1 MSPKLE
7 KNGELSIM
15 VNSSL
20 AYEIL
25 LYINSFYFGLFATC
39 ELGTLIL
46 KSVLIG
52 GKYNDSDNNRSFRLG
67 QDFGV
72 LVALFIIEAARL
84 ILGRKG
90 SLSEKDVPV
99 MFSVLL
105 TVPSIIGV
113 LYLLIWQVVVLR
125 IEYIWCT
132 LMLSLQSL
140 EFIFASMFIVTMCR
154 GPSYD

>member
-1 MSPKLE
+1 
-7 KNGELSIM
+7 M
-15 VNSSL
+15 VNPSL

-46 KSVLIG
+46 KSVLIIE
-52 GKYNDSDNNRSFRLG
+52 KYEVNKDPTNISRDY
-67 QDFGV
+67 GV
-72 LVALFIIEAARL
+72 LLSLFIIEATRL

-90 SLSEKDVPV
+90 SLSEKDLPV
-99 MFSVLL
+99 IFSVLL
-105 TVPSIIGV
+105 TLPSIMGV
-113 LYLLIWQVVVLR
+113 IYLLSYQVVVLR

-132 LMLSLQSL
+132 LMLCIQTL
-140 EFIFASMFIVTMCR
+140 EFVFASMFIVSLCR

>member
-1 MSPKLE
+1 
-7 KNGELSIM
+7 M
-15 VNSSL
+15 VNASL

-46 KSVLIG
+46 KSVLIIE
-52 GKYNDSDNNRSFRLG
+52 KYGVDKDPTKLG
-67 QDFGV
+67 QDYGV
-72 LVALFIIEAARL
+72 LLGLFVIEAIRL

-90 SLSEKDVPV
+90 SLSERDVPV

-105 TVPSIIGV
+105 TVPSMIGV

-132 LMLSLQSL
+132 LMLSLQML
-140 EFIFASMFIVTMCR
+140 EFMFAAMFIVTMCK
-154 GPSYD
+154 GPTYD

>member
-1 MSPKLE
+1 
-7 KNGELSIM
+7 M

-52 GKYNDSDNNRSFRLG
+52 GKYDDSENNRTRLG
-67 QDFGV
+67 QDYGV
-72 LVALFIIEAARL
+72 LVALFVVEAARL
-84 ILGRKG
+84 VLGRKG
-90 SLSEKDVPV
+90 SLSERDVPV

>member
-1 MSPKLE
+1 
-7 KNGELSIM
+7 M

-46 KSVLIG
+46 KSILIG
-52 GKYNDSDNNRSFRLG
+52 NKQNSDSYWVTVG
-67 QDFGV
+67 QDYGV
-72 LVALFIIEAARL
+72 LMGLFIIEGARL

-90 SLSEKDVPV
+90 SLSERDIPV
-99 MFSVLL
+99 MFSVFL
-105 TVPSIIGV
+105 TIPSMVCV
-113 LYLLIWQVVVLR
+113 LYLLVKQVVILR

-132 LMLSLQSL
+132 LMLTIQVL
-140 EFIFASMFIVTMCR
+140 EYIFASMFIVTMCR

>member
-1 MSPKLE
+1 
-7 KNGELSIM
+7 M

-52 GKYNDSDNNRSFRLG
+52 GKYDDMEKNRTRLG
-67 QDFGV
+67 QDYGV
-72 LVALFIIEAARL
+72 LVALFVIEAARL
-84 ILGRKG
+84 FLGRKG
-90 SLSEKDVPV
+90 SLSERDVPV

-105 TVPSIIGV
+105 TVPSIVGV

-132 LMLSLQSL
+132 LMLSLQIL
-140 EFIFASMFIVTMCR
+140 EFLFASMFIVTMCR

>member
-1 MSPKLE
+1 
-7 KNGELSIM
+7 M

-52 GKYNDSDNNRSFRLG
+52 GKYDDIYHKRTRLG
-67 QDFGV
+67 QDYGV
-72 LVALFIIEAARL
+72 LVALFIVEAARL
-84 ILGRKG
+84 FLGRKG
-90 SLSEKDVPV
+90 SLSERDVPV

-105 TVPSIIGV
+105 TVPSIGGV
-113 LYLLIWQVVVLR
+113 VYLLKWQVVILR

-132 LMLSLQSL
+132 LMLSLQML
-140 EFIFASMFIVTMCR
+140 EFMFASMFIVTMCR

>member
-1 MSPKLE
+1 
-7 KNGELSIM
+7 M
-15 VNSSL
+15 VNASL

-46 KSVLIG
+46 KSVLIIE
-52 GKYNDSDNNRSFRLG
+52 KYDVEKDPTKLG
-67 QDFGV
+67 QDYGV
-72 LVALFIIEAARL
+72 LLGLFIIEAARL
-84 ILGRKG
+84 ILGRNG
-90 SLSEKDVPV
+90 SLSERDVPV

-105 TVPSIIGV
+105 TVPSIVGV

-132 LMLSLQSL
+132 LMLALQTL
-140 EFIFASMFIVTMCR
+140 EFIFASMFVVTMCK

>member
-1 MSPKLE
+1 
-7 KNGELSIM
+7 M
-15 VNSSL
+15 VNASL

-46 KSVLIG
+46 KSILIK
-52 GKYNDSDNNRSFRLG
+52 KYEVEKDPTKLG
-67 QDFGV
+67 QDYGV
-72 LVALFIIEAARL
+72 LVGLFIIETARL

-90 SLSEKDVPV
+90 SLSERDVPV

-105 TVPSIIGV
+105 TVPSIVGV

-132 LMLSLQSL
+132 LMVSLQML
-140 EFIFASMFIVTMCR
+140 EFMFAIMFIATMCKE
-154 GPSYD
+154 PSYD

>member
-1 MSPKLE
+1 
-7 KNGELSIM
+7 M
-15 VNSSL
+15 VNASL

-46 KSVLIG
+46 KSVLIIE
-52 GKYNDSDNNRSFRLG
+52 KYNVRETPWTLG
-67 QDFGV
+67 QDYAV
-72 LVALFIIEAARL
+72 LLGLMVIEAIRL

-90 SLSEKDVPV
+90 SLSERDIPV

-105 TVPSIIGV
+105 TIPSIIGV
-113 LYLLIWQVVVLR
+113 LYLLVLQVVVLR

-132 LMLSLQSL
+132 LMLAIQTL
-140 EFIFASMFIVTMCR
+140 EFIFATMFIVTMCKA
-154 GPSYD
+154 PSYD

>member
-1 MSPKLE
+1 
-7 KNGELSIM
+7 M

-52 GKYNDSDNNRSFRLG
+52 GKYDDDEKTSRAKLG
-67 QDFGV
+67 QDYGV
-72 LVALFIIEAARL
+72 LVALFIVEAARL
-84 ILGRKG
+84 FLGRKG

-105 TVPSIIGV
+105 TVPSILGV
-113 LYLLIWQVVVLR
+113 IYLLNWQVVVLR

-132 LMLSLQSL
+132 LMLAIQVC
-140 EFIFASMFIVTMCR
+140 EFVFASMFIVTMCR

>member
-1 MSPKLE
+1 
-7 KNGELSIM
+7 M

-52 GKYNDSDNNRSFRLG
+52 GKYDDASHNKTKLG
-67 QDFGV
+67 QDYGV
-72 LVALFIIEAARL
+72 LVALFIVEAARL
-84 ILGRKG
+84 FLGRKG
-90 SLSEKDVPV
+90 SLSERDVPV

-105 TVPSIIGV
+105 TVPSIGGV
-113 LYLLIWQVVVLR
+113 LYLLRWQVVVLR

-132 LMLSLQSL
+132 LMLAIQVC
-140 EFIFASMFIVTMCR
+140 EFVFASMFIVTMFR

>member
-1 MSPKLE
+1 
-7 KNGELSIM
+7 M

-52 GKYNDSDNNRSFRLG
+52 VKYDDMEKNRTRLG
-67 QDFGV
+67 QDYGV

-84 ILGRKG
+84 FLGRKG
-90 SLSEKDVPV
+90 SLSERG
-99 MFSVLL
+99 
-105 TVPSIIGV
+105 II
-113 LYLLIWQVVVLR
+113 YICIIIILILKK
-125 IEYIWCT
+125 
-132 LMLSLQSL
+132 L
-140 EFIFASMFIVTMCR
+140 
-154 GPSYD
+154 DD

>member
-1 MSPKLE
+1 
-7 KNGELSIM
+7 M

-46 KSVLIG
+46 KSVLITV
-52 GKYNDSDNNRSFRLG
+52 KYEIEKDPTKLG
-67 QDFGV
+67 RDYGV
-72 LVALFIIEAARL
+72 LIGLFIVEATRL
-84 ILGRKG
+84 ILGRRG
-90 SLSEKDVPV
+90 SLSEKDIPV

-105 TVPSIIGV
+105 TVPSIMGV
-113 LYLLIWQVVVLR
+113 LYLLVFQVVVLR

-132 LMLSLQSL
+132 LMLCIQML
-140 EFIFASMFIVTMCR
+140 EFVFASMFIVSLCR

>member
-1 MSPKLE
+1 
-7 KNGELSIM
+7 M

-39 ELGTLIL
+39 EL
-46 KSVLIG
+46 
-52 GKYNDSDNNRSFRLG
+52 
-67 QDFGV
+67 
-72 LVALFIIEAARL
+72 EAARL

-105 TVPSIIGV
+105 TVPSITGV

>member
-1 MSPKLE
+1 
-7 KNGELSIM
+7 M
-15 VNSSL
+15 VNASL

-25 LYINSFYFGLFATC
+25 LYINSFYFGLFAMC

-46 KSVLIG
+46 KSVVIID
-52 GKYNDSDNNRSFRLG
+52 KYNDDTDPTKLDPLKLG
-67 QDFGV
+67 QDYGM
-72 LVALFIIEAARL
+72 LVGLFVIEAARL
-84 ILGRKG
+84 LLGRKG
-90 SLSEKDVPV
+90 SLKERDIPV

-105 TVPSIIGV
+105 TIPSIIGV

-132 LMLSLQSL
+132 LMLCIQLL
-140 EFIFASMFIVTMCR
+140 EFVFAVMFVVTMCK

>member
-1 MSPKLE
+1 
-7 KNGELSIM
+7 M

-46 KSVLIG
+46 KSVLIIE
-52 GKYNDSDNNRSFRLG
+52 KYEVD
-67 QDFGV
+67 QDPTKIGRDYGV
-72 LVALFIIEAARL
+72 LVGLFIIEATRL

-90 SLSEKDVPV
+90 SLSEKDLPV
-99 MFSVLL
+99 IFSVLL
-105 TVPSIIGV
+105 TVPSIMGV
-113 LYLLIWQVVVLR
+113 LYLLIFQVVVLR

-132 LMLSLQSL
+132 LMLCIQTL
-140 EFIFASMFIVTMCR
+140 EFIFASMFIVSLCR

>member
-1 MSPKLE
+1 
-7 KNGELSIM
+7 M

-52 GKYNDSDNNRSFRLG
+52 VKYDDVEKNRTRLG
-67 QDFGV
+67 QDYGV

-84 ILGRKG
+84 FLGRKG
-90 SLSEKDVPV
+90 SLSERDIPV

-105 TVPSIIGV
+105 TVPSIVGV

-132 LMLSLQSL
+132 LMLTLQLL
-140 EFIFASMFIVTMCR
+140 EFMFASIFIVTMCR

>member
-1 MSPKLE
+1 
-7 KNGELSIM
+7 M

-52 GKYNDSDNNRSFRLG
+52 GKYDDSEKNRTSLG
-67 QDFGV
+67 QDYGV
-72 LVALFIIEAARL
+72 MVALFIIEAARL
-84 ILGRKG
+84 VLGRKG
-90 SLSEKDVPV
+90 SLSERDVPV

-113 LYLLIWQVVVLR
+113 TYLLRWQVVVLR

>member
-1 MSPKLE
+1 
-7 KNGELSIM
+7 M

-46 KSVLIG
+46 KSVLIIE
-52 GKYNDSDNNRSFRLG
+52 KYGIDKDPTKIG
-67 QDFGV
+67 QDYGV
-72 LVALFIIEAARL
+72 LLGLFVIEAIRL

-90 SLSEKDVPV
+90 SLSERDVPV

-105 TVPSIIGV
+105 TIPSMMGV
-113 LYLLIWQVVVLR
+113 LYLLVLQVVVLR

-132 LMLSLQSL
+132 LMLSLQML
-140 EFIFASMFIVTMCR
+140 EFLFAAMFIATMCK
-154 GPSYD
+154 GPTYD

>member
-1 MSPKLE
+1 
-7 KNGELSIM
+7 M

-52 GKYNDSDNNRSFRLG
+52 GKYNDSDNNRSYRLG

-105 TVPSIIGV
+105 TVPSITGV